1 MTNVQ
6 CPMSNVQRMTNVQC
20 PTDGLRARS
29 APGASRAVSES
40 RRSNGSSLVI
50 GNWSFFGHWSLVIGH
65 FSSVIL
71 HSVAPLALSVLVAGC
86 AGYHLGSTN
95 GVPAGERSV
104 QVNPFLNKTIEPR
117 LSDALAISLR
127 KNLQK
132 DGTYRLNTHNE
143 GDIIL
148 SGSIVNYD
156 RHELSF
162 QPTDVV
168 TPRQYRVVI
177 TAQVTARERL
187 SGKIVLNRTVSGQ
200 SSLFVGNDLPSAERQ
215 LLPLVADD
223 LARNITAFLVDGEW

>member
-1 MTNVQ
+1 
-6 CPMSNVQRMTNVQC
+6 MSNDQRMTNDQC
-20 PTDGLRARS
+20 PRAGLRAH
-29 APGASRAVSES
+29 AALAESRAAGKLGRS
-40 RRSNGSSLVI
+40 RGSSLVI
-50 GNWSFFGHWSLVIGH
+50 GNWSFIGHWSLVIGH
-65 FSSVIL
+65 FSSVL
-71 HSVAPLALSVLVAGC
+71 VHSVGLIAFGVLVAGC

-95 GVPAGERSV
+95 GVPAGARSV

-117 LSDALAISLR
+117 LSDALAVSLR

-223 LARNITAFLVDGEW
+223 LARNITAYLVDGEW